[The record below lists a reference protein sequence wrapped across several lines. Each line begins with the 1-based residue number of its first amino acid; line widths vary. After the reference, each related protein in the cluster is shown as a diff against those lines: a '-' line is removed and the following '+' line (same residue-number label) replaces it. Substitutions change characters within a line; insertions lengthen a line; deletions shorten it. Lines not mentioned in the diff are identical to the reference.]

1 MRGRLLIR
9 PYAFARSPRGALIA
23 GLCVGLL
30 GGIFVAEIL
39 TPNVVVGA
47 FVLLPLLAALW
58 TLSNRLAALVAI
70 AATLFFGAAVALETA
85 NRMTV
90 VLLGVAVFVT
100 ALATRVYAAGLAS
113 ALSSRR
119 HMRPTIKRRLT
130 PATLDGIDRSSFG
143 LRSLTQRELEVA
155 RLGAEG
161 FTAAEIGRRLN
172 IGDRTVESHLASAY
186 SKLRIRSRLQLIRM
200 ASELGTP

>member
-9 PYAFARSPRGALIA
+9 PYAFARSPRGVLIA

-47 FVLLPLLAALW
+47 FVLLPLLVALW
-58 TLSNRLAALVAI
+58 TLSNRLATVVAI
-70 AATLFFGAAVALETA
+70 AATLFFGAAVAVETA

-90 VLLGVAVFVT
+90 ILLGVAVFAT
-100 ALATRVYAAGLAS
+100 ALTTRVYAAGLAS

-172 IGDRTVESHLASAY
+172 IGDRTVETHLASAY